1 MQGAAKRTVIG
12 TRTVL
17 IRVHILKLLLTA
29 HGGPE
34 SGCFKLE
41 INEDLCLAPER
52 GEFFFRFSFRVE
64 ENQKISLTLDF

>member
-52 GEFFFRFSFRVE
+52 RICF
-64 ENQKISLTLDF
+64 DFLSGLKRIKNKPNP